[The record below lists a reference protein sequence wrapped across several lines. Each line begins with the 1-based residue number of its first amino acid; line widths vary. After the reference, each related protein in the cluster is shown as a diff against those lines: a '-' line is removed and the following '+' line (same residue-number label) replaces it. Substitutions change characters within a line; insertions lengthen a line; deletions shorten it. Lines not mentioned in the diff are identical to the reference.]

1 LAVTWDIGFSY
12 YFLIKWFHF
21 IKKTLPCGTVIFG
34 IFGIENTKNSFH
46 YDLHIKMFNSPDLT
60 F

>member
-1 LAVTWDIGFSY
+1 MYFPFSY

-21 IKKTLPCGTVIFG
+21 IKKTSPCGAVIFA
-34 IFGIENTKNSFH
+34 IFRMENSENPSH
-46 YDLHIKMFNSPDLT
+46 YDLHIKMFNPTDQT